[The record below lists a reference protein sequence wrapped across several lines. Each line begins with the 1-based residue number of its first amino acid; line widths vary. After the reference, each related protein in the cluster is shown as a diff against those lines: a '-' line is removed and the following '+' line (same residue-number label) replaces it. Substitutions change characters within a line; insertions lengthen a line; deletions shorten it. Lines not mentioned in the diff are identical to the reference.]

1 MTSTVT
7 CKFTLENSRS
17 ACANWARD
25 VVAGATDRRIASQAC
40 PIARTSE
47 TAKTGGLSIRIL
59 S

>member
-7 CKFTLENSRS
+7 CRFTLENSRS
-17 ACANWARD
+17 TCANWAQE

-40 PIARTSE
+40 PITRASE